1 MGSVTVGAANVILA
15 GKEKTV
21 TAPHA
26 KTPASQNSAY
36 AAAGVTVSVE
46 CVSVLSPVPTE
57 PPVKNAPPV
66 LIPAL

>member
-1 MGSVTVGAANVILA
+1 MGAASVILV

-26 KTPASQNSAY
+26 KTPANQPSAY
-36 AAAGVTVSVE
+36 AAVGVTVSVGS
-46 CVSVLSPVPTE
+46 VSVLSPVPTE

-66 LIPAL
+66 PIPAL